1 MPVYQSGWYEFCIG
15 MSKHSNM
22 HLSFHGAARTV
33 TGSKHLLT
41 LANGDKILLDC
52 GMFQGMGIQTPGLNA
67 HFGFDPAGISCVI
80 LSHAHI
86 DHSGLLPKL
95 VKEGFRG
102 PVYCSQATR
111 ELTEILL
118 YDSAQIQHY
127 HHDGSDPLYNSDD
140 VAATLCQFRDLPLD
154 TCCDIHKGVSVT
166 LTGAG
171 HVVGSAAINL
181 LVNENGKDTR
191 ILYTGDIGRYRSA
204 LMQGPSPCPQ
214 ADIIIMESTY
224 GNCLHDIHG
233 NAVDKLCE
241 AINETCIKN
250 GGKLIIPAFSV
261 GRTQELL
268 YALNQLELEKRL
280 PALPYY
286 VDSPLAHKATTVTCS
301 HLSYFNERL
310 QKILEIDDNP
320 FDFAGLQYIDDPA
333 RSQQVSASHEP
344 CVILASS
351 GTADAGRV
359 IHHIKACASDQRN
372 TILMA
377 GFCTP
382 KTLGGKLLR
391 GIRRVQIHDERIH
404 VRAKIGKLEG
414 MSAHGD
420 QDDLLRFLQCQ
431 EPSHVKNIFLVHGEY
446 PVQIAFAEKLARHG
460 FTNVVIPS
468 AHRRVELGQAGRGR
482 RVRKAA

>member
-1 MPVYQSGWYEFCIG
+1 
-15 MSKHSNM
+15 M
-22 HLSFHGAARTV
+22 HLGFHGAARTV
-33 TGSKHLLT
+33 TGSKHVLT
-41 LANGDKILLDC
+41 LQNGYKILLDC
-52 GMFQGMGIQTPGLNA
+52 GMFQGMGLQTTRLNE
-67 HFGFDPAGISCVI
+67 HFGFDPTSISCVI

-95 VKEGFRG
+95 VKEGFKG
-102 PVYCSQATR
+102 AIYSSAATR

-118 YDSAQIQHY
+118 YDSASIQNC
-127 HHDGSDPLYNSDD
+127 HHDGCHPLYNADD
-140 VAATLCQFRDLPLD
+140 VAATMHQFRDIPLD
-154 TCCDIHKGVSVT
+154 EYCEITKDVSVM

-171 HVVGSAAINL
+171 HVVGSAAVNL
-181 LVNENGKDTR
+181 AVHENGKQTK
-191 ILYTGDIGRYRSA
+191 ILFTGDIGRYRSA

-214 ADIIIMESTY
+214 ADVIIMESTY

-233 NAVDKLCE
+233 NAVDKLYE
-241 AINETCIKN
+241 AITETCSRN

-280 PALPYY
+280 PAVPYY
-286 VDSPLAHKATTVTCS
+286 VDSPLAHKATSVTCS

-320 FDFAGLQYIDDPA
+320 FDFVGLKYIDDPA
-333 RSQQVSASHEP
+333 QSQQITSSNEP
-344 CVILASS
+344 CVVLAAS

-359 IHHIKACASDQRN
+359 VHHIKACAGDKRN

-382 KTLGGKLLR
+382 KTIGGKLLR
-391 GIRRVQIHDERIH
+391 GVRRLRIH
-404 VRAKIGKLEG
+404 EQNIAVRAKVGKLEG

-420 QDDLLRFLQCQ
+420 QDDLLHFLQCQ
-431 EPSHVKNIFLVHGEY
+431 DPAHVKNIFLVHGEY
-446 PVQIAFAEKLARHG
+446 PVQLDFAEKLARAG
-460 FTNVVIPS
+460 FHNVNIPS
-468 AHRRVELGQAGRGR
+468 QHRRVNLEQARRPR
-482 RVRKAA
+482 RVRKVAA